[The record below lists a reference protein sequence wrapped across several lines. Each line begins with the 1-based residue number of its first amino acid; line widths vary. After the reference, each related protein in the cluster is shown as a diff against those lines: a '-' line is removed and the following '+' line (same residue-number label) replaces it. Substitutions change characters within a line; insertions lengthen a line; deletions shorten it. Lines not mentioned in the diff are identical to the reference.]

1 MRNSASIR
9 HLVLLVVVLLAAE
22 HAASAQAQS
31 SVRHSE
37 VSGTVVSKV
46 DGHLLDRA
54 RVVLR
59 DVSNPQQFESQI
71 TGHDGKFAFHNVHAG
86 KYSLAGAKRGF
97 ISAAYDQHDEFSTAI
112 VTGAALPTENLVL
125 KLAPAGLI
133 SGNVLDEA
141 GDPVR
146 HATVT
151 LYRNDHEEGV
161 DQIRQSQS
169 AQTDDLGAYEIPSL
183 MPGTYF
189 LSANAAPWYAIHR
202 TSENQRQEDES
213 SSNFD
218 RSLDAAYPITYYADV
233 TDPESATPIPIRGG
247 ERLQVDIHLNPV
259 PSLRLLFHLPK
270 DPDGRKGVAFPQFE
284 QPGFEDA
291 SPIPTNVGAYSPPD
305 GLLEVTG
312 IPAGHYNIQFLG
324 QGTNL
329 EMNGVDITRSGEEI
343 DATGAEP
350 MAKLKVSVQIP
361 GAASLPPGLAIGL
374 RGKRRMLAGSRPLD
388 DKGET
393 EIEQLPAGTYEVMV
407 FGRQTGYSIAHL
419 SAEGA
424 ELDGH
429 KVTVA
434 SGASASLSL
443 SLGMGSVGVQG
454 TAKRAGKPFA
464 GAMVV
469 LVPQNPEG
477 NRDLFRRDQSDLD
490 GTFTLRNVIPGS
502 YTLLA
507 IQDGWDLDWSQPG
520 VISAYLKHGRAIQVG
535 NSPGKPLHVTEA
547 IEVVS
552 K

>member
-1 MRNSASIR
+1 MRNIDSIR
-9 HLVLLVVVLLAAE
+9 HVVALALMLLAGQL
-22 HAASAQAQS
+22 AASAQAQS
-31 SVRHSE
+31 FVLHYK
-37 VSGTVVSKV
+37 VSGTVVSKI
-46 DGHLLDRA
+46 DGRPLDRA
-54 RVVLR
+54 RIMLR
-59 DVSNPQQFESQI
+59 DVRNPQQFEVQI
-71 TGHDGKFAFHNVHAG
+71 TGPDGKFFFTRVHAG

-112 VTGAALPTENLVL
+112 VTGAGLPTENLVL

-133 SGNVLDEA
+133 SGKVLDEA
-141 GDPVR
+141 GEPVR
-146 HATVT
+146 HATVN

-161 DQIRQSQS
+161 DQIRQSNS
-169 AQTDDLGAYEIPSL
+169 VQTDDLGAYEIPSL

-189 LSANAAPWYAIHR
+189 LSANAALWYAIHR
-202 TSENQRQEDES
+202 TSENLRQESES
-213 SSNFD
+213 SANFD

-259 PSLRLLFHLPK
+259 PSLLLLFHLLK
-270 DPDGRKGVAFPQFE
+270 DPEGHGTTFPRLE
-284 QPGFEDA
+284 QPGFGGG
-291 SPIPTNVGAYSPPD
+291 NVISSTGSYMPSD

-312 IPAGHYNIQFLG
+312 VPAGHYNIRL
-324 QGTNL
+324 QGPGTSL
-329 EMNGVDITRSGEEI
+329 EMNGVDITRNGEEI

-350 MAKLKVSVQIP
+350 MAKLKLSVQVP
-361 GAASLPPGLAIGL
+361 GAASLPPGLTIGL
-374 RGKRRMLAGSRPLD
+374 RGKGRMLAGVRPLD
-388 DKGET
+388 EKGET
-393 EIEQLPAGTYEVMV
+393 EFEQLPSGTYEVMV
-407 FGRQTGYSIAHL
+407 FGQQARYSIAHL

-429 KVTVA
+429 KITVA
-434 SGASASLSL
+434 SGASGSLSL
-443 SLGMGSVGVQG
+443 TLGMGSVGVQG
-454 TAKRAGKPFA
+454 TAKHAGKPFA

-490 GTFTLRNVIPGS
+490 GTFSLRNVIPGS

-507 IQDGWDLDWSQPG
+507 IQNGWDLDWSQPG

-535 NSPGKPLHVTEA
+535 NSPGKPLNVTEP